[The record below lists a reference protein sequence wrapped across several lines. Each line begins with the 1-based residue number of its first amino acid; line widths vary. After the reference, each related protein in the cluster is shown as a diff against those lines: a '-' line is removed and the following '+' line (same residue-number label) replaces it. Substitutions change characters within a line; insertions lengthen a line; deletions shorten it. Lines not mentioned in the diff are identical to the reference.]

1 MGSPLATGVDQGDA
15 GVCDQRDLELF
26 ECELL
31 INNHV
36 LATDKST
43 MTINPLKAKL
53 TSGQAVLGVW
63 SIIPS
68 PVVVEIFALGG
79 VDFAILDMEHG
90 IFDVG
95 ALDSCVRACEAAG
108 AVPLVR
114 IPGLNPSAAQWALD
128 LGAYGIVVPQV
139 SDAVEAK
146 AVVKMAKY
154 APIGNRGYNPFT
166 RAANYANPPDNRSG
180 KLANDFTLTCLIIE
194 NESALADM
202 DRICA
207 TPGLDVIYMGIYD
220 LAVALGC
227 EGDTKHPR
235 VVTIVEAAIVQI
247 RAAGKAAGM
256 MVRNQRDIAEALA
269 LGANFLVYSVDTFL
283 IRDAV
288 TRAVSSFKEEQQAFV
303 DSLSA

>member
-1 MGSPLATGVDQGDA
+1 MTANASM
-15 GVCDQRDLELF
+15 
-26 ECELL
+26 
-31 INNHV
+31 
-36 LATDKST
+36 ST
-43 MTINPLKAKL
+43 VNPLKAKL
-53 TSGQAVLGVW
+53 ASGQAVLGVW

-68 PVVVEIFALGG
+68 PIVVEIFALNGI
-79 VDFAILDMEHG
+79 DFAILDMEHG

-139 SDAVEAK
+139 SNASEAQ

-180 KLANDFTLTCLIIE
+180 KLNNDFSLTCVIIE
-194 NESALADM
+194 NESAVADLA
-202 DRICA
+202 RICA

-220 LAVALGC
+220 LSVALGC
-227 EGDTKHPR
+227 NGDTKHPH
-235 VVTIVEAAIVQI
+235 VVEVVELAIRQI
-247 RAAGKAAGM
+247 RTAGKAAGM
-256 MVRNQRDIAEALA
+256 MVRSQQDIAKALT

-283 IRDAV
+283 IREAV
-288 TRAVSSFKEEQQAFV
+288 TRAVDSFDQEQRAFT
-303 DSLSA
+303 LLTNTTTA

>member
-1 MGSPLATGVDQGDA
+1 M
-15 GVCDQRDLELF
+15 
-26 ECELL
+26 
-31 INNHV
+31 
-36 LATDKST
+36 ST
-43 MTINPLKAKL
+43 LNPLKAKL
-53 TSGQAVLGVW
+53 AAGQAVLGVW

-68 PVVVEIFALGG
+68 PVVVELFALGG
-79 VDFAILDMEHG
+79 VDFTILDMEHG

-139 SDAVEAK
+139 SDAIEAH

-180 KLANDFTLTCLIIE
+180 KLNNDFSLTCVIIE
-194 NESALADM
+194 SESALADLQH
-202 DRICA
+202 ICA
-207 TPGLDVIYMGIYD
+207 IPGLDVIYMGIYD
-220 LAVALGC
+220 LAVALDC
-227 EGDTKHPR
+227 EGNTKHPR
-235 VVTIVEAAIVQI
+235 VVKVVEDAIVQI

-256 MVRNQRDIAEALA
+256 MVRSQQDITKALA

-283 IRDAV
+283 IREAV
-288 TRAVSSFKEEQQAFV
+288 SQAVSSFKTEQQTFA
-303 DSLSA
+303 SSISAKVSS